1 MQCARDRVNVE
12 LPDSCTVAVACVRNP
27 RAKRIKLS
35 VNERGA
41 RLTLPL
47 RTPLATG
54 VQFVHQHRDWLAA
67 QFNASQHAVV
77 PLLREKTTHLPLR
90 GTALPLDWE
99 PGRFVRLR
107 CESGTLHFQLPDAV
121 KHGALIRAV
130 RDFYVAQA
138 RADIARWLP
147 KYIPGLPRPPSRIQ
161 LRLTSSQWGSLSA
174 NGCLNLDLALVLAEP
189 FAFEYVLVHELC
201 HLLHHNHSPQFWNEV
216 QTRCPDW
223 RSARD
228 YLRVHG
234 RGLKAQMY
242 ALVA

>member
-1 MQCARDRVNVE
+1 MHVQ
-12 LPDSCTVAVACVRNP
+12 LPDGRTIAVACVRNP

-47 RTPLATG
+47 HASLATG
-54 VQFVHQHRDWLAA
+54 TRFVHQHRDWLAA
-67 QFNASQHAVV
+67 QFNASQHAIA
-77 PLLREKTTHLPLR
+77 PLLRETTTRLPLR
-90 GTALPLDWE
+90 GKTLPLNWE
-99 PGRFVRLR
+99 PGRFARLR
-107 CESGTLHFQLPDAV
+107 RESDTLHFQLPDAT
-121 KHGALIRAV
+121 KHSALIRAA
-130 RDFYVAQA
+130 RDFYETEA

-161 LRLTSSQWGSLSA
+161 LRITSSQWGSLSA
-174 NGCLNLDLALVLAEP
+174 SGHLNLDLTLILAEP

-201 HLLHHNHSPQFWNEV
+201 HLIHRNHSPQFWNEV

-223 RSARD
+223 RVARD

-242 ALVA
+242 ALLT